1 MRAVCPSEALVNGGV
16 AVRFTARVHGVDA
29 PAFVM
34 RYHDTVRAFVNECAH
49 VPVELDLNPGQVFD
63 QSGEYLVCS
72 MHGAY
77 YAPDSGECVGGPCRG
92 AMLVSLDVIE
102 MDGQVWL
109 IEDEK

>member
-1 MRAVCPSEALVNGGV
+1 MRLICASTDLLNGGP
-16 AVRFTARVHGVDA
+16 AVRFTAYVQGVDA
-29 PAFVM
+29 PAFVV
-34 RYHDTVRAFVNECAH
+34 RYQDTVHAFVNECAH
-49 VPVELDLNPGQVFD
+49 VPVELDLNPGRVFD

-92 AMLVSLDVIE
+92 AMLTPVNVIE
-102 MDGQVWL
+102 TDGQIWL

>member
-1 MRAVCPSEALVNGGV
+1 MRAICKSEEIVNGGP
-16 AVRFTARVHGVDA
+16 AVRFSARVQGVMA
-29 PAFVM
+29 PAFVV
-34 RYHDTVRAFVNECAH
+34 RYQDEPRAFVNECAH
-49 VPVELDLNPGQVFD
+49 IPVELDFKPGQIFD

-92 AMLVSLDVIE
+92 ALLVPLAIRES
-102 MDGQVWL
+102 DGQIWL